1 MADQSVLLHS
11 RVSVDPILLGCSL
24 PHHRTRVPPTTFA
37 QGLMSC
43 VVGAGTSH
51 LLVEARQ
58 LVAEW
63 EERCMYA
70 QQQLELLVTE
80 VMEAKEE
87 ARKAVSAQV
96 PMKSAPTTLPAQ
108 HIRARQ

>member
-1 MADQSVLLHS
+1 ML
-11 RVSVDPILLGCSL
+11 
-24 PHHRTRVPPTTFA
+24 
-37 QGLMSC
+37 

-70 QQQLELLVTE
+70 QQQLDLLVAE
-80 VMEAKEE
+80 VGEAKED

-96 PMKSAPTTLPAQ
+96 PMQSAPTTLPAQ
-108 HIRARQ
+108 RASEQQVLTSAPL

>member
-1 MADQSVLLHS
+1 ML
-11 RVSVDPILLGCSL
+11 
-24 PHHRTRVPPTTFA
+24 
-37 QGLMSC
+37 

-70 QQQLELLVTE
+70 QQQLDLLVAE
-80 VMEAKEE
+80 VGEAKED

-96 PMKSAPTTLPAQ
+96 PMQSAPTTLPAQ
-108 HIRARQ
+108 RIRATSTNLCTPLGGRRSFRSQKPDDDL